1 MSIRR
6 RWILIGVG
14 AGIAVPV
21 VVAIVSLFVLGGNA
35 EPEARPSQITVEEI
49 INQVETSRPLVAVC
63 PA

>member
-21 VVAIVSLFVLGGNA
+21 VVAIVSLFVLGGNS

-49 INQVETSRPLVAVC
+49 INQVETSRPRVAVC